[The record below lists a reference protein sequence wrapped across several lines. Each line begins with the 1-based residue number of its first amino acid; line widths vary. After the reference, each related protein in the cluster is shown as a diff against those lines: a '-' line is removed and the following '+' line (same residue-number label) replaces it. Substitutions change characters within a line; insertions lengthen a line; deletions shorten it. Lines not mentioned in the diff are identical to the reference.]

1 MFVLNREGTQ
11 RRRVALLILKD
22 LIHDL
27 YDYPHTNAL
36 FATFT
41 TVSVNKY
48 GC

>member
-1 MFVLNREGTQ
+1 MTCCFIN
-11 RRRVALLILKD
+11 LKD
-22 LIHDL
+22 LTHDL